1 MVIIVIKKLAQL
13 PLITMITMKKPPHRN
28 TRSLKRANTSTV
40 LKTLQK
46 SSTGIRGLDEITD
59 GGLPT
64 GRPTLLC
71 GGAGCGKTLLA
82 MEFLVRGAVE
92 FNEPG
97 VFMAFEETG
106 DELTENVASLGF
118 DLKALVATKKMV
130 LDYVL
135 VERSEF
141 EETGEYDL
149 AGLFIRLG
157 YAIDSI
163 KAKRVVLD
171 TIEGLFAGLPNQ
183 TLIRAELRRL
193 FRWLKEKGVTVIM
206 TGERGDGTFTRY
218 GLEEYVSDCVISLD
232 HRVVDQVTTRRIR
245 VVKYRGTTHGTNEY
259 PFLIEKDG
267 ISIWPITSVH
277 HEHKAPLE
285 RISTGVERLDT
296 MLGGKGFYRGSS
308 VLLSGTA
315 GTGKTSLAAAFAQAA
330 CQRGERCLYISFEES
345 PNQIM
350 RNMSTVGIEL
360 SKSVESGLL
369 QFQTLRPFHYGLEM
383 HLARIIKF
391 IAEFSPMVAIVDPIS
406 GLETSGTPLEVK
418 AALMRLVDY
427 LKQKGITTLLTDLKV
442 NGREDLNTDIFS
454 LVDTWLELRD
464 IESNG
469 ERNRG
474 LHVLKSRGMSHSNQ
488 VREFVL
494 SDKGIKLTDVYIGP
508 SGMLTGSARV
518 AQEARERADH
528 VTLNEEAERQQLA
541 LECKRAVLEGQIAT
555 LRAEFSAE
563 EATIA
568 RIFVKDR
575 QREASVAQDK
585 VTMGRSRQHDAT
597 QSSNGKRPREL
608 QGERKS

>member
-1 MVIIVIKKLAQL
+1 
-13 PLITMITMKKPPHRN
+13 MIMKKAPHRN
-28 TRSLKRANTSTV
+28 PRPIKRANTATV

-118 DLKALVATKKMV
+118 DLKGLVAAKKMV

-171 TIEGLFAGLPNQ
+171 TIEGLFAGLPNP

-277 HEHKAPLE
+277 HEHKASLE

-315 GTGKTSLAAAFAQAA
+315 GTGKTSLAAAFAHAT

-345 PNQIM
+345 PNQLM
-350 RNMSTVGIEL
+350 RNMSTIGIDL

-369 QFQTLRPFHYGLEM
+369 QFQTLRAFHYGLEM

-391 IAEFSPMVAIVDPIS
+391 IAEFSPVVVIVDPIS

-442 NGREDLNTDIFS
+442 NGREDLNTEIFS
-454 LVDTWLELRD
+454 MVDTWLELRD

-494 SDKGIKLTDVYIGP
+494 SDTGIKLTDVYIGP

-585 VTMGRSRQHDAT
+585 VTMGRSRQHDAA
-597 QSSNGKRPREL
+597 QSNGTRSREL
-608 QGERKS
+608 QGKRLS

>member
-1 MVIIVIKKLAQL
+1 
-13 PLITMITMKKPPHRN
+13 MITMKKPPHRN
-28 TRSLKRANTSTV
+28 PRPIKRADTLTV

-118 DLKALVATKKMV
+118 DLKGLVAAKKMV

-171 TIEGLFAGLPNQ
+171 TIEGLFAGLPNP

-193 FRWLKEKGVTVIM
+193 FRWLKDKGVTVIM

-315 GTGKTSLAAAFAQAA
+315 GTGKTSLSAAFAQAA

-345 PNQIM
+345 PNQLM
-350 RNMSTVGIEL
+350 RNMSTVGIDL

-369 QFQTLRPFHYGLEM
+369 QFQTLRAFHYGLEM

-391 IAEFSPMVAIVDPIS
+391 IAEFSPVVVIVDPIS
-406 GLETSGTPLEVK
+406 GLDTSGTPLEVK

-442 NGREDLNTDIFS
+442 NGREDLNTEIFS
-454 LVDTWLELRD
+454 MVDTWLELRD

-597 QSSNGKRPREL
+597 SNGTRSRDQGKRL
-608 QGERKS
+608 S